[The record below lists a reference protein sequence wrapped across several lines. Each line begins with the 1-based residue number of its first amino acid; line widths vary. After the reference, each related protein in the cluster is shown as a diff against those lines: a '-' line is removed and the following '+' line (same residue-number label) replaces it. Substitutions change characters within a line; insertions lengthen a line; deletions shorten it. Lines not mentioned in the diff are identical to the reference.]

1 MIRTI
6 KHDNVAEHFYSENH
20 SVSDFMV
27 IGIANVFGED
37 TYRKVKESLW
47 IKKN

>member
-1 MIRTI
+1 
-6 KHDNVAEHFYSENH
+6 
-20 SVSDFMV
+20 MV

-47 IKKN
+47 IKKNWKRFPP